1 MFIARRCI
9 RRPRLFHNLHSCFS
23 RHEINRVDILSIRC
37 LPMSLTPQ
45 LHNKIP
51 LEHHRL
57 SSTCKANSNNNN
69 NRQTF
74 TSTST
79 GAEEQEKL
87 TGSASHKKNSFFE
100 VYSRHGIVFVG
111 TYLGV
116 YCATLTSLFLLI
128 DCGLLG
134 EERAN
139 QIVAD
144 VINYFDLG
152 DHLDFDVDPDSWK
165 SWILNMNPNLAI
177 AWILT
182 KFTEPMRLA
191 TSIAI
196 TPSLS
201 RLMNRKISGS
211 KS

>member
-1 MFIARRCI
+1 
-9 RRPRLFHNLHSCFS
+9 
-23 RHEINRVDILSIRC
+23 
-37 LPMSLTPQ
+37 MSLTPQ

-87 TGSASHKKNSFFE
+87 TGSASHKNNSFFE

-116 YCATLTSLFLLI
+116 YCGTLTSLFLLI

-139 QIVAD
+139 QIIAD
-144 VINYFDLG
+144 VVNYFDLG

-191 TSIAI
+191 ISIAI

-201 RLMNRKISGS
+201 RLMNRKIGGR

>member
-1 MFIARRCI
+1 
-9 RRPRLFHNLHSCFS
+9 
-23 RHEINRVDILSIRC
+23 
-37 LPMSLTPQ
+37 MSLTRQ

-57 SSTCKANSNNNN
+57 SSTCKAKSDNNN
-69 NRQTF
+69 NRHASLN
-74 TSTST
+74 TSA
-79 GAEEQEKL
+79 GAEEQEKM

-116 YCATLTSLFLLI
+116 YCGTLASLFLLI
-128 DCGLLG
+128 DWGLLS

-139 QIVAD
+139 QMVAD
-144 VINYFDLG
+144 VVNYFDLG
-152 DHLDFDVDPDSWK
+152 DHLHFDVDPDSWK
-165 SWILNMNPNLAI
+165 SLILNMNPNLAI

-191 TSIAI
+191 TSIVI
-196 TPSLS
+196 TPSIS
-201 RLMNRKISGS
+201 RLVNRKISGR